1 MNYAN
6 FALYGF
12 IILFIIYL
20 YYLKEN
26 LKENTHIIFG
36 SLLVTVGY
44 LYATLETYNYVNKK
58 PVNKISKSH
67 IILGVFLLLSFILP
81 INKHSKKTDL
91 FGVIGHLLLINPSFG
106 YSGVANICL
115 TIYYSLYT
123 YRNGSHH
130 HMLEKIQGVG
140 GGLILLYYIKKSID
154 KLYTKKEEKYKIES
168 K

>member
-6 FALYGF
+6 FALYGY

-20 YYLKEN
+20 YYLKIN
-26 LKENTHIIFG
+26 LKENTNIIIG
-36 SLLVTVGY
+36 SLLVIFGY
-44 LYATLETYNYVNKK
+44 LFAILETYNYIKK
-58 PVNKISKSH
+58 KSVSKISKSH

-81 INKHSKKTDL
+81 INTHSKKTDI
-91 FGVIGHLLLINPSFG
+91 FGVIGHLLLINPNFG

-123 YRNGSHH
+123 YRNARHNDTVER
-130 HMLEKIQGVG
+130 MQAVG

-154 KLYTKKEEKYKIES
+154 KFYTKKEEKYKIES

>member
-6 FALYGF
+6 FGLYGF

-36 SLLVTVGY
+36 SLLVTFGY
-44 LYATLETYNYVNKK
+44 LYAILETYNYLKK
-58 PVNKISKSH
+58 NPVSKISKSH

-81 INKHSKKTDL
+81 INTHSKKSDI
-91 FGVIGHLLLINPSFG
+91 FGVIGHLLLINPNFG

-123 YRNGSHH
+123 YRNATHH
-130 HMLEKIQGVG
+130 DMLEKIQAVG
-140 GGLILLYYIKKSID
+140 SGLIVLYYIKKSID
-154 KLYTKKEEKYKIES
+154 KFYTKKEEKYKIDS